1 MPPVDDPVPV
11 DVDAPATTVLP
22 VDPAPAPHDARRRGP
37 RRVLAETGY
46 ALAAFPL
53 GLVGFVLVVTG
64 VAVGG
69 GLTIL
74 TVGLPVLALTAV
86 VARGFAHLERS
97 RMRALLDREAPTP
110 TYAAAQPHDGWFRR
124 VLTPLRDP
132 QSWLDMVW
140 AVLALV
146 TGTLAFVAVVTTWA
160 LVLGGLTFWF
170 WQRWLPDQPDNRSLA
185 ELLGLGDGRGA
196 ESALNL
202 ALGLLALVLLPW
214 VVRLVAL
221 LHAGLAEALLCSRA
235 SLQAEVRRAT
245 GGRDAA
251 RDAEARSLRRL
262 ERDIHD
268 GPQQRLVRLAM
279 DIGRA
284 RHQLDQD
291 PERAREALD
300 AAYTQARDAIDE
312 LRALSR
318 GIAPPLLVDRGLGPA
333 LEELVNRADA
343 EVELR
348 IDPELAHGLAPH
360 VEAALYFVVAEGMT
374 NVAKHSGAATVLV
387 QVEREGDVVAAN
399 VADDGIGGAHRGK
412 GSGLAGL
419 EQRVLG
425 LGGRLLLS
433 SPPGGP
439 TVLRAEV
446 PLDG

>member
-1 MPPVDDPVPV
+1 MPPVDAASTGPSTGPST
-11 DVDAPATTVLP
+11 APYDT
-22 VDPAPAPHDARRRGP
+22 RRRGAG
-37 RRVLAETGY
+37 RVLAETGY
-46 ALAAFPL
+46 ALTAFPI

-64 VAVGG
+64 VALGA
-69 GLTIL
+69 GLAVVV
-74 TVGLPVLALTAV
+74 VGLPVLALTAV

-97 RMRALLDREAPTP
+97 RMRGLLDREASAP
-110 TYAAAQPHDGWFRR
+110 TYAVSRPADGRFRR

-140 AVLALV
+140 AVLALA
-146 TGTLAFVAVVTTWA
+146 TGTLAFVAVVTCWA

-170 WQRWLPDQPDNRSLA
+170 WQQWLPDDPDNRSLA

-202 ALGLLALVLLPW
+202 ALGLVALALLPW
-214 VVRLVAL
+214 VVRLVVL

-284 RHQLDQD
+284 RHQLEKD

-333 LEELVNRADA
+333 LEELVGRADA

-348 IDPELAHGLAPH
+348 MDPELAHGLAPH
-360 VEAALYFVVAEGMT
+360 VETALYFVVAEGMT

-387 QVEREGDVVAAN
+387 QVEREGDSVAAN
-399 VADDGIGGAHRGK
+399 VADDGVGGAHQGK

-419 EQRVLG
+419 EERVRG

-433 SPPGGP
+433 SPAGGP